1 MIESELPIQAVL
13 PDLKKKLQDQ
23 LTLILEA
30 PPGAGKSTVLPLQL
44 LQESWLAGKKVLMLE
59 PRRLA
64 ARAVAHRMAWLL
76 GEKVGQTVG
85 YRVRF
90 ENKVSKDTRLEVLT
104 EGILTR
110 MLGQDNT
117 LEGVGLVIFDE
128 FHERSLHADLAL
140 ALCREVQ
147 AVLRDDLR
155 LLIMSATLDGNAL
168 SSMLGNAPVLKSQG
182 RQYPISLQYLPQEQ
196 RGVPGG
202 EAIAQQVTK
211 AVRKALAEE
220 EGDVLV
226 FLPGLGEIRR
236 VEERLQEAQPELSL
250 HPLYGDLPQAEQQ
263 AALLPHPHGKRKVV
277 LATSIAETSLT
288 IEGIRVVVDSGYS
301 RVPRFE
307 PRSGLTR
314 LETEAVTRATADQ
327 RAGRAGRLGP
337 GVAYRLW
344 SEGMHQHLLAQR
356 QPEIMEA
363 DLAPMVLEL
372 AGWGIADLR
381 SLNWVTPPTAGAVA
395 AALELLHQLGALEN
409 GRITDKGREMLKLP
423 THPRLAHLLLE
434 GKEANMAALA
444 ADVAALLEERDPLQK
459 EAGADLSLRVEA
471 LRRARSSRRGH
482 AAERG
487 GFMRIELLVSN
498 WCRLFSIAPG
508 TEPVA
513 DQEVGKL
520 IAAAYPERIARRD
533 SGNRYRL
540 ANGRAARL
548 PEADPLGHEEW
559 LAIAHMDAGK
569 GEGKIFLAAPLNP
582 KDLRAL
588 AKEQEVVAWDTGR
601 GELVANKELRIG
613 DVLLESKPLGAIPE
627 EERLRLLCGAVKADG
642 ENLLSWTEDVK
653 QWQARVLSLRHWRP
667 GEAWPDVS
675 TPALLQEP
683 EQWLAPYLA
692 AVRRQDDFRRLD
704 LLQILQSSLSWE
716 LQQRLAQLAPL
727 SLEVPTGSNIRLEY
741 RADGS
746 PPILAVRLQEMFG
759 LLETPVVNEGRTRVL
774 LHLLS
779 PGYRPVQVTQ
789 DLHSFWENTY
799 AAVRKDLRG
808 RYPKHHWPEDP
819 WTAEAVRGV
828 KRKH

>member
-1 MIESELPIQAVL
+1 MIESELPIQAIL
-13 PDLKKKLQDQ
+13 PELKKKFQEQ
-23 LTLILEA
+23 PTLILEA

-44 LQESWLAGKKVLMLE
+44 LQEAWLRDKKVLMLE

-64 ARAVAHRMAWLL
+64 ARSVAHRMAWLL

-90 ENKVSKDTRLEVLT
+90 ENKVGKDTRLEVLT

-155 LLIMSATLDGNAL
+155 LLIMSATLDGNAV
-168 SSMLGNAPVLKSQG
+168 SSLLGNAPVLKSQG

-196 RGVPGG
+196 RGLPGG
-202 EAIAQQVTK
+202 ETIAQQVTK

-226 FLPGLGEIRR
+226 FLPGQGEIRR
-236 VEERLQEAQPELSL
+236 VEERLKEAQPALSL
-250 HPLYGDLPQAEQQ
+250 HPLYGDLPQSEQQ
-263 AALLPHPHGKRKVV
+263 AALLPHPQGQRKVV

-288 IEGIRVVVDSGYS
+288 IEGIRVVVDSGYA

-344 SEGMHQHLLAQR
+344 SEGMHQHLLPQR
-356 QPEIMEA
+356 QPEIVEA

-381 SLNWVTPPTAGAVA
+381 SLNWITPPPAGAVA
-395 AALELLHQLGALEN
+395 AAMELLHQLDALEN
-409 GRITDKGREMLKLP
+409 GRITAKGRKMLKLP

-434 GKEANMAALA
+434 GREAGVAALA

-471 LRRARSSRRGH
+471 LRRWRTGRRTH
-482 AAERG
+482 AADRG
-487 GFMRIELLVSN
+487 GFTRIEQLVAN
-498 WCRLFSIAPG
+498 WCRLFGIAAG
-508 TEPVA
+508 TDPVA

-533 SGNRYRL
+533 TGNRYRL

-548 PEADPLGHEEW
+548 PEADPLGNEQW

-569 GEGKIFLAAPLNP
+569 GEGKIFLAARLNP
-582 KDLRAL
+582 KDLRSL
-588 AKEQEVVAWDTGR
+588 AKEQDVVGWDSAR
-601 GELVANKELRIG
+601 GELVASKELRIG

-627 EERLRLLCGAVKADG
+627 ADRLRMLCDAVKDDG
-642 ENLLSWTEDVK
+642 ENLLTWTEDVK

-667 GEAWPDVS
+667 QEDWPEVS
-675 TPALLQEP
+675 TSTLQQEP
-683 EQWLAPYLA
+683 EQWLVPYLA
-692 AVRRQDDFRRLD
+692 GVRRQDDFRRLD

-716 LQQRLAQLAPL
+716 LQQRLDKLAPL
-727 SLEVPTGSNIRLEY
+727 SLEVPTGSSIRLEY

-746 PPILAVRLQEMFG
+746 APILAVRLQEMFG
-759 LLETPVVNEGRTRVL
+759 LLETPEINEGRTRVL

-789 DLHSFWENTY
+789 DLHSFWQNTY

-828 KRKH
+828 KKRS

>member
-1 MIESELPIQAVL
+1 MAASDYPIQSVI
-13 PDLKKKLQDQ
+13 PDLKKGFLNQS
-23 LTLILEA
+23 TLILEA

-44 LQESWLAGKKVLMLE
+44 LEESWLKGKKILMLE

-64 ARAVAHRMAWLL
+64 ARAVAQRMAYLL
-76 GEKVGQTVG
+76 NEGVGQIVG

-90 ENKVSKDTRLEVLT
+90 ETRVGSDTKLEVLT

-147 AVLRDDLR
+147 SVLRDDLR

-168 SSMLGNAPVLKSQG
+168 SGMLGNAPVLKSEG
-182 RQYPISLQYLPQEQ
+182 RQYPINLQYLPQEQ
-196 RGVPGG
+196 RGTPGG
-202 EAIAQQVTK
+202 EAIAQQVYR
-211 AVRKALAEE
+211 AVRKALEAEA
-220 EGDVLV
+220 GDVLV
-226 FLPGLGEIRR
+226 FLPGLGEIKR
-236 VEERLQEAQPELSL
+236 VEERLKEACPELSL

-263 AALLPHPHGKRKVV
+263 AALLQHPQGRRKVV

-288 IEGIRVVVDSGYS
+288 IEGIRIVIDSGYS
-301 RVPRFE
+301 RVPRFD

-314 LETEAVTRATADQ
+314 LETEAVTRSTADQ

-344 SEGMHQHLLAQR
+344 SEGMHQHLLPQR
-356 QPEIMEA
+356 QPEILEA

-372 AGWGIADLR
+372 AGWGITDPR
-381 SLNWVTPPTAGAVA
+381 SLNWVTPPPAGAVA
-395 AALELLHQLGALEN
+395 AAQELLQQLDALQE
-409 GRITDKGREMLKLP
+409 GRITEKGRKMLQLP

-434 GKEANMAALA
+434 GEAAGVAALA

-471 LRRARSSRRGH
+471 LRRSRTSGRSRAAGSSRFSRV
-482 AAERG
+482 
-487 GFMRIELLVSN
+487 ELLVLN
-498 WCRLFSIAPG
+498 WCSIFKAQPG
-508 TEPVA
+508 TDPVN

-533 SGNRYRL
+533 TGNRYRL
-540 ANGRAARL
+540 ASGRAARL
-548 PEADPLGHEEW
+548 PEADPLGNEQW

-569 GEGKIFLAAPLNP
+569 GEGKIFLAAPINP
-582 KDLRAL
+582 KDLLAF
-588 AKEQEVVAWDTGR
+588 AKEQDVIGWDSAR
-601 GELVANKELRIG
+601 GELVAIKELRIG
-613 DVLLESKPLGAIPE
+613 DVVLESRPLGSIPE
-627 EERLRLLCGAVKADG
+627 ADRLRLLCGAVKADG

-653 QWQARVLSLRHWRP
+653 QWQARVLSLRSWRSS
-667 GEAWPDVS
+667 EAWPDVS
-675 TPALLQEP
+675 LPALLQSP
-683 EQWLAPYLA
+683 EQWLMPYLGV
-692 AVRRQDDFRRLD
+692 VRRQDDFRRLE
-704 LLQILQSSLSWE
+704 LLQILQSSLPWE
-716 LQQRLAQLAPL
+716 LQQRLDQLAPL
-727 SLEVPTGSNIRLEY
+727 TLEVPTGSHIRLAY

-759 LLETPVVNEGRTRVL
+759 LLETPLINEGRTSVL

-789 DLHSFWENTY
+789 DLHSFWQNTY

-828 KRKH
+828 KRRG